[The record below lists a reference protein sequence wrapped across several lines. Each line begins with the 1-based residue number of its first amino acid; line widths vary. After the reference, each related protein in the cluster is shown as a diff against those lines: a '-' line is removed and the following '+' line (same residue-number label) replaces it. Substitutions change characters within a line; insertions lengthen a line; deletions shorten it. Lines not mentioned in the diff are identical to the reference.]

1 MTLIVAIQAK
11 DSIILSADKRI
22 IYTDNQD
29 TDTPSF
35 HSDECKLHLW
45 EKGVVTGSGDFLVI
59 QRVNQWLH
67 QKQNILLLPKKLND
81 IKKKRIIEAGQHE
94 QITYSSIIFSINDK
108 DDTPQLYAI
117 GLDNELEKLGP
128 TDISILLPLEYHFSS
143 ESVPDLQNLYSE
155 IRDYNQFT
163 NNQSWINHYLNLLS
177 NIYKKQSLSCEKI
190 SRDFHVFFQSNS
202 YSTIVHLINE

>member
-45 EKGVVTGSGDFLVI
+45 EKGVVTGGGDFLVI
-59 QRVNQWLH
+59 QRANQWLQ

-81 IKKKRIIEAGQHE
+81 IKKERIIEAGQHE
-94 QITYSSIIFSINDK
+94 QISYSSIILSIK
-108 DDTPQLYAI
+108 DQDTPQLYAI
-117 GLDNELEKLGP
+117 GWNNELEKIKP
-128 TDISILLPLEYHFSS
+128 HDIFIFLPKEYDFCSESILW
-143 ESVPDLQNLYSE
+143 LQNLYSE
-155 IRDYNQFT
+155 IHDYCQFT
-163 NNQSWINHYLNLLS
+163 DNQSWINHYLNLLS
-177 NIYKKQSLSCEKI
+177 SIYKKQSLSCESI
-190 SRDFHVFFQSNS
+190 SSDFHVFFQSSS
-202 YSTIVHLINE
+202 YSTIVHMIND